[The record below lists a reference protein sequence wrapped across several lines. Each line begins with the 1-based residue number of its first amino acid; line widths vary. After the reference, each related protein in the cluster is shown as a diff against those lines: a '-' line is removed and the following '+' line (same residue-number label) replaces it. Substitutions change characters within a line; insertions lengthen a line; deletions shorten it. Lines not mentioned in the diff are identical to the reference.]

1 MSTASISEDIRGKF
15 PLHSAVWE
23 NDYRK
28 LEQQIRLQQN
38 DIEAVDPRGRTPL
51 HLAVSL
57 GHLELVRVLLRHGA
71 SVTKENAK
79 HWTVLQEA
87 VSTGDPE
94 MVHLVLQRRDYLK
107 ASTALG
113 GVPELLLKIKE
124 SPDFYMEMKW
134 EFTSWIPLL
143 SRICPSDVCRIWKS
157 GASLRVDATLLGFD
171 NMTWIRGRRS
181 YIFRGDDS
189 YAELMEVNHDDGVV
203 DTERFN
209 ISQEMEEVTL
219 ESMQPAEQEVAKR
232 LTTPIVNTYLD
243 TKDIAFERRDFFLVA
258 NNDGDAGRGL
268 SALLVGVALQQ
279 VFSVNNVNVVI
290 RTRTE
295 HLTDEEKARIKSE
308 RNVLESLLGTVE
320 QHISA
325 QGNLTLEYATAT
337 NPTAI
342 TPEEYFN
349 PDFDLGN
356 RDIGR
361 PIELTIRTQKPG
373 ACLMNASCNVHP
385 LRFKGTLWMSEEH
398 PLSLVEQVTPI
409 IDLMARTSS
418 HFARLRDFVTLK
430 FPPGFPV
437 KIEIPLFHVLNA
449 RITFGNVNKCRTE
462 EEAAA
467 TPTSSEENEEV
478 ATATSPFQ
486 VCPSVFEVP
495 PNYHRRG
502 GSRHTPMSNNDDEL
516 LQFAIHQSLLDSQRG
531 SGEVSWDDANG
542 ELSHAMT
549 GSHSDRSIPEGL
561 QVEIGDSVSPVSS
574 PSASSHDSD
583 LHLAMELSARAQEEE
598 ERMRKEED
606 EELERIL
613 QLSLTEKLPN
623 QKVSLLIA
631 VCLCCHLL
639 GSTRNAACTRRQPSQ
654 LMFVSSFSDESEV
667 QNFNLVVFEPLGYH
681 LCLVA
686 RCPVMLENIFS
697 VIKLLVYRWKKLL
710 LQDDVANNR
719 KEDMSE
725 KMTLHQS
732 SVVQSTYFW
741 QNSSLPWAFSSDN
754 SGFLAALFRLPPQA
768 DAPTLTFCNC

>member
-243 TKDIAFERRDFFLVA
+243 TKDIAFERCKSGILGWRTDKTEAVNGFEA
-258 NNDGDAGRGL
+258 K
-268 SALLVGVALQQ
+268 

-361 PIELTIRTQKPG
+361 PIELTIRTQK
-373 ACLMNASCNVHP
+373 
-385 LRFKGTLWMSEEH
+385 FKGTLWMSEEH

-478 ATATSPFQ
+478 ATATTPFQ

-598 ERMRKEED
+598 ERRRKEED

-613 QLSLTEKLPN
+613 QLSLTEK
-623 QKVSLLIA
+623 
-631 VCLCCHLL
+631 
-639 GSTRNAACTRRQPSQ
+639 
-654 LMFVSSFSDESEV
+654 
-667 QNFNLVVFEPLGYH
+667 
-681 LCLVA
+681 
-686 RCPVMLENIFS
+686 
-697 VIKLLVYRWKKLL
+697 
-710 LQDDVANNR
+710 
-719 KEDMSE
+719 
-725 KMTLHQS
+725 
-732 SVVQSTYFW
+732 
-741 QNSSLPWAFSSDN
+741 
-754 SGFLAALFRLPPQA
+754 
-768 DAPTLTFCNC
+768 

>member
-1 MSTASISEDIRGKF
+1 MSTANVSEDIQVKF

-23 NDYRK
+23 NDFRK
-28 LEQQIRLQQN
+28 LEEQITLPQN

-57 GHLELVRVLLRHGA
+57 GHLESVRVLLRHGA
-71 SVTKENAK
+71 AVTKENANN
-79 HWTVLQEA
+79 WTVLQEA

-94 MVHLVLQRRDYLK
+94 MVQLVLQRRDYLK

-113 GVPELLLKIKE
+113 GVPELLSKIRE

-143 SRICPSDVCRIWKS
+143 SRVCPSDVCRIWKS
-157 GASLRVDATLLGFD
+157 GASLRVDATLLGFE

-181 YIFRGDDS
+181 YIFKGDDS
-189 YAELMEVNHDDGVV
+189 CAELMEVNHDDEVV

-209 ISQEMEEVTL
+209 ISQEMEDVTL

-243 TKDIAFERRDFFLVA
+243 TKDIAFERNKSGIWGWRTDKTEVVNGFEA
-258 NNDGDAGRGL
+258 K
-268 SALLVGVALQQ
+268 

-308 RNVLESLLGTVE
+308 RNILESLLGTVE

-325 QGNLTLEYATAT
+325 QGDLTLEYATAT

-342 TPEEYFN
+342 TPEEYFD

-361 PIELTIRTQKPG
+361 PIELSIRTQK
-373 ACLMNASCNVHP
+373 
-385 LRFKGTLWMSEEH
+385 FKGTLWMSEEH

-449 RITFGNVNKCRTE
+449 KITFGNVNKCSTAE
-462 EEAAA
+462 EVNTTPAA
-467 TPTSSEENEEV
+467 TPTSSGEDEE
-478 ATATSPFQ
+478 AAAPPPFQ
-486 VCPSVFEVP
+486 VCPSVFVVP
-495 PNYHRRG
+495 ASYHRRG
-502 GSRHTPMSNNDDEL
+502 GSRHTPMSNNDEEL
-516 LQFAIHQSLLDSQRG
+516 LQYAIHQSLLESRG
-531 SGEVSWDDANG
+531 SHFPPSPPQC
-542 ELSHAMT
+542 
-549 GSHSDRSIPEGL
+549 HSRSIPEGVL
-561 QVEIGDSVSPVSS
+561 VEYGDTSS
-574 PSASSHDSD
+574 PASSISASSPDSD
-583 LHLAMELSARAQEEE
+583 LRLAMELSARAQEEE
-598 ERMRKEED
+598 ERMRKQEE

-613 QLSLTEKLPN
+613 QLSLTEK
-623 QKVSLLIA
+623 
-631 VCLCCHLL
+631 
-639 GSTRNAACTRRQPSQ
+639 
-654 LMFVSSFSDESEV
+654 
-667 QNFNLVVFEPLGYH
+667 
-681 LCLVA
+681 
-686 RCPVMLENIFS
+686 
-697 VIKLLVYRWKKLL
+697 
-710 LQDDVANNR
+710 
-719 KEDMSE
+719 
-725 KMTLHQS
+725 
-732 SVVQSTYFW
+732 
-741 QNSSLPWAFSSDN
+741 
-754 SGFLAALFRLPPQA
+754 
-768 DAPTLTFCNC
+768 

>member
-1 MSTASISEDIRGKF
+1 MSTANVNEDIREKF

-28 LEQQIRLQQN
+28 LEEQIKLPQN

-71 SVTKENAK
+71 EVTKENAYN
-79 HWTVLQEA
+79 WTVLQEA

-94 MVHLVLQRRDYLK
+94 MVQLVLQRRDYLK

-113 GVPELLLKIKE
+113 GVPELMSKIRE

-143 SRICPSDVCRIWKS
+143 SRVCPSDVCRIWKS
-157 GASLRVDATLLGFD
+157 GACLRVDATLLGFE

-189 YAELMEVNHDDGVV
+189 CAELMEINHDDEVV

-209 ISQEMEEVTL
+209 ISQEMEDVTL
-219 ESMQPAEQEVAKR
+219 ESMQPNEQEVAKR
-232 LTTPIVNTYLD
+232 LTTPVVNTYLD
-243 TKDIAFERRDFFLVA
+243 TKDIAFERNKSGIWGWRSDKTEVVNGFEA
-258 NNDGDAGRGL
+258 K
-268 SALLVGVALQQ
+268 

-295 HLTDEEKARIKSE
+295 HLTNEEKARIKSE

-325 QGNLTLEYATAT
+325 QGDLTLEYATAT

-342 TPEEYFN
+342 TPEEYFD

-361 PIELTIRTQKPG
+361 PIELSIRTQK
-373 ACLMNASCNVHP
+373 
-385 LRFKGTLWMSEEH
+385 FKGTLWMSEEH

-462 EEAAA
+462 ENADTPAAATPTAATPTAATPTGGTPTAA
-467 TPTSSEENEEV
+467 TPTSSGEDEE
-478 ATATSPFQ
+478 AAAPPPFQ

-495 PNYHRRG
+495 ASYHRRG
-502 GSRHTPMSNNDDEL
+502 GSRHTPMSNNDEEL
-516 LQFAIHQSLLDSQRG
+516 LQYAIHQSLLESRRG
-531 SGEVSWDDANG
+531 PDQEGSWDDADD
-542 ELSHAMT
+542 EFSHVMP
-549 GSHSDRSIPEGL
+549 SSQSDRSIPEGL
-561 QVEIGDSVSPVSS
+561 LVDIGDSSSLATSPSVSS
-574 PSASSHDSD
+574 PDSD
-583 LHLAMELSARAQEEE
+583 LRLAMELSARAQEEE
-598 ERMRKEED
+598 ERMRKQEE

-613 QLSLTEKLPN
+613 QLSLTEK
-623 QKVSLLIA
+623 
-631 VCLCCHLL
+631 
-639 GSTRNAACTRRQPSQ
+639 
-654 LMFVSSFSDESEV
+654 
-667 QNFNLVVFEPLGYH
+667 
-681 LCLVA
+681 
-686 RCPVMLENIFS
+686 
-697 VIKLLVYRWKKLL
+697 
-710 LQDDVANNR
+710 
-719 KEDMSE
+719 
-725 KMTLHQS
+725 
-732 SVVQSTYFW
+732 
-741 QNSSLPWAFSSDN
+741 
-754 SGFLAALFRLPPQA
+754 
-768 DAPTLTFCNC
+768 

>member
-1 MSTASISEDIRGKF
+1 MSMATVSEDIRQKF

-28 LEQQIRLQQN
+28 LEEQITLPQN
-38 DIEAVDPRGRTPL
+38 DIEAVDPRGRTPV

-57 GHLELVRVLLRHGA
+57 GHLESVRVLLRHGA
-71 SVTKENAK
+71 EVTKENAK
-79 HWTVLQEA
+79 NWTVLQEA

-94 MVHLVLQRRDYLK
+94 MVQLVLQRRDYLK

-113 GVPELLLKIKE
+113 GVPELLSKIRE

-143 SRICPSDVCRIWKS
+143 SRVCPSDVCRIWKS
-157 GASLRVDATLLGFD
+157 GACLRVDATLLGFE

-189 YAELMEVNHDDGVV
+189 CAELMEVNHDDEVV

-209 ISQEMEEVTL
+209 ISQEMEDVTL

-243 TKDIAFERRDFFLVA
+243 TKDIAFERNKSGIWGWRSDKTEMVNGFEA
-258 NNDGDAGRGL
+258 K
-268 SALLVGVALQQ
+268 

-308 RNVLESLLGTVE
+308 RNILESLLGTVE

-325 QGNLTLEYATAT
+325 QGDLTLEYATAN

-342 TPEEYFN
+342 TPEEYFD

-361 PIELTIRTQKPG
+361 PIELSIRTQK
-373 ACLMNASCNVHP
+373 
-385 LRFKGTLWMSEEH
+385 FKGTLWMSEEH

-449 RITFGNVNKCRTE
+449 RITFGNVNKCSTE
-462 EEAAA
+462 EEAPTTAAA
-467 TPTSSEENEEV
+467 TPTSSGDDEE
-478 ATATSPFQ
+478 AAALPLFQ
-486 VCPSVFEVP
+486 VCPAVFEVP
-495 PNYHRRG
+495 VSYHRRG
-502 GSRHTPMSNNDDEL
+502 GSRHTPMSNNDEEL
-516 LQFAIHQSLLDSQRG
+516 LQYAIHQSLLESRRGTSQEG
-531 SGEVSWDDANG
+531 SWDDVDADFTDV
-542 ELSHAMT
+542 LPS
-549 GSHSDRSIPEGL
+549 SQSDRSIPEGVL
-561 QVEIGDSVSPVSS
+561 VEYRDTSSPASS
-574 PSASSHDSD
+574 PSASSPDSE
-583 LHLAMELSARAQEEE
+583 LRLAMELSARVQEEE
-598 ERMRKEED
+598 ERMRKQEE

-613 QLSLTEKLPN
+613 QLSLTEK
-623 QKVSLLIA
+623 
-631 VCLCCHLL
+631 
-639 GSTRNAACTRRQPSQ
+639 
-654 LMFVSSFSDESEV
+654 
-667 QNFNLVVFEPLGYH
+667 
-681 LCLVA
+681 
-686 RCPVMLENIFS
+686 
-697 VIKLLVYRWKKLL
+697 
-710 LQDDVANNR
+710 
-719 KEDMSE
+719 
-725 KMTLHQS
+725 
-732 SVVQSTYFW
+732 
-741 QNSSLPWAFSSDN
+741 
-754 SGFLAALFRLPPQA
+754 
-768 DAPTLTFCNC
+768 

>member
-23 NDYRK
+23 NDYRN
-28 LEQQIRLQQN
+28 LEQQIRLQQ
-38 DIEAVDPRGRTPL
+38 AVDPRGRTPL

-94 MVHLVLQRRDYLK
+94 MVQLVLQRRDYLK

-181 YIFRGDDS
+181 YIFKGDDS
-189 YAELMEVNHDDGVV
+189 HAELMEVNHDDGVV

-209 ISQEMEEVTL
+209 ISQEMEDVTL

-232 LTTPIVNTYLD
+232 LTTSIVNTYLD
-243 TKDIAFERRDFFLVA
+243 TKDIAFERCKSGILGWRTDKTEAVNGFEA
-258 NNDGDAGRGL
+258 K
-268 SALLVGVALQQ
+268 

-295 HLTDEEKARIKSE
+295 HLTDEEKTRIKSE

-361 PIELTIRTQKPG
+361 PIELTIRTQKF
-373 ACLMNASCNVHP
+373 
-385 LRFKGTLWMSEEH
+385 RGTLWMSEEH

-449 RITFGNVNKCRTE
+449 RITFGNVNKCPTE

-467 TPTSSEENEEV
+467 TPTSLEENDE
-478 ATATSPFQ
+478 

-495 PNYHRRG
+495 LNYHRRG

-516 LQFAIHQSLLDSQRG
+516 LQYAIHQSLLDSQRG
-531 SGEVSWDDANG
+531 SGNSSGLN
-542 ELSHAMT
+542 LS
-549 GSHSDRSIPEGL
+549 SFFQSYSRSIPEGL
-561 QVEIGDSVSPVSS
+561 LVEVGNSVSPVSS

-583 LHLAMELSARAQEEE
+583 LHLAMELSARAQEEV
-598 ERMRKEED
+598 ERKRKQED

-613 QLSLTEKLPN
+613 QLSLTEK
-623 QKVSLLIA
+623 
-631 VCLCCHLL
+631 
-639 GSTRNAACTRRQPSQ
+639 
-654 LMFVSSFSDESEV
+654 
-667 QNFNLVVFEPLGYH
+667 
-681 LCLVA
+681 
-686 RCPVMLENIFS
+686 
-697 VIKLLVYRWKKLL
+697 
-710 LQDDVANNR
+710 
-719 KEDMSE
+719 
-725 KMTLHQS
+725 
-732 SVVQSTYFW
+732 
-741 QNSSLPWAFSSDN
+741 
-754 SGFLAALFRLPPQA
+754 
-768 DAPTLTFCNC
+768 